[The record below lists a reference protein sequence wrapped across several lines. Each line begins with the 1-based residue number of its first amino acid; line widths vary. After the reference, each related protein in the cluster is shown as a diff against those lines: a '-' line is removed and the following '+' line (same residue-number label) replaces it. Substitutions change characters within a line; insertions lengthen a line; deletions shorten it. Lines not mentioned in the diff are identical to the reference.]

1 MKLTKAMLAGAILSA
16 LSAGTAFAGT
26 WEKGQAPNQDR
37 WQYSN
42 GDGTYA
48 RDGWQW
54 IDGDNDG
61 TAEYYYFDSEGWML
75 SDTITPD
82 GNRVNADGA
91 WVIDGAVQTQQV
103 NALPAAAAEDIA
115 APAGMGISGTYSYYS
130 TWYAK
135 TGNID
140 TSGAGKDLSFAGSV
154 TITEVDSST
163 IHVVLGKFTYS
174 PEGVVVLK
182 KQGDTYVFDSYLG
195 QDWGELYAKNYVPE
209 VRFNGNSVEIAQKD
223 FMYNIGD
230 IISWRTYNR

>member
-103 NALPAAAAEDIA
+103 NALPAAAAEDTA
-115 APAGMGISGTYSYYS
+115 APAGMG
-130 TWYAK
+130 
-135 TGNID
+135 
-140 TSGAGKDLSFAGSV
+140 TSGAVKDLSFAGSV

>member
-61 TAEYYYFDSEGWML
+61 TAEYYYFD
-75 SDTITPD
+75 
-82 GNRVNADGA
+82 GA

-103 NALPAAAAEDIA
+103 NALPAAAAEDTA